1 MGYFETGNLKTD
13 TVKGLIAAV
22 VEKELGQI

>member
-1 MGYFETGNLKTD
+1 MGYFEMGYLKAN
-13 TVKGLIAAV
+13 TVKGLIADV